1 MCGQQAGFTREE
13 SDFSSGRADEVVE
26 HRGYSTIGAAQRHY
40 VLQPAL
46 VTPDGVCTAVV
57 VVTGSKGT
65 YVYPGDSD
73 GDIADYFP
81 VGKAPVGTS
90 REVILSVMGYRIAT
104 THAELLDAV

>member
-1 MCGQQAGFTREE
+1 MCGQQTGFTREE

-65 YVYPGDSD
+65 VSGLNCVEPPKERTSEWQPSETSPTTQSRPTMWTRRPSVG
-73 GDIADYFP
+73 G
-81 VGKAPVGTS
+81 VGK
-90 REVILSVMGYRIAT
+90 
-104 THAELLDAV
+104 

>member
-1 MCGQQAGFTREE
+1 MNGTSGLAGETAGEIP
-13 SDFSSGRADEVVE
+13 GVAAEVVE
-26 HRGYSTIGAAQRHY
+26 NRSYTHHGAPQRHY
-40 VLQPAL
+40 LLTPAL
-46 VTPDGVCTAVV
+46 VTPDGVCTGVV
-57 VVTGSKGT
+57 VVPGSLAT

-90 REVILSVMGYRIAT
+90 REVILNVMGYRIAT